1 MATRELESILE
12 RLGLNRYLENCRRE
26 CIDDACLDTLERDD
40 IRELGL
46 PIGPARR
53 FEAALADRRR
63 SRGSA
68 EVSPVTPSPARRPEP
83 GQPLAAA
90 APPLPAPPRDASGET
105 LWPTGPPGEGTLCEI
120 CMDSAVAVRLE
131 CSGAR
136 VLRRLPG

>member
-1 MATRELESILE
+1 MATRELESILA
-12 RLGLNRYLENCRRE
+12 RLGLTRYLENCRRE

-68 EVSPVTPSPARRPEP
+68 EVSPVTPSPAAPRRPEP
-83 GQPLAAA
+83 AQPPARRRAA
-90 APPLPAPPRDASGET
+90 AP
-105 LWPTGPPGEGTLCEI
+105 
-120 CMDSAVAVRLE
+120 
-131 CSGAR
+131 GAAA
-136 VLRRLPG
+136 RRLRGDALADGPAR